1 MDAPLPSSV
10 GEPSEG
16 GDKEINMD
24 ELDRLKEKIITL
36 EGYLREA
43 HKENNA
49 LLESRVISAT
59 YTITKQFAEAA
70 RIVRMDGGIIPANQ
84 ITASVEMRMNYA
96 GIIPMQTIG
105 EIVEFDGSTMQ
116 NVSINGKDGELVKI
130 VDPGYK
136 IVINNNDYI
145 LTFAWVKNIGEK

>member
-1 MDAPLPSSV
+1 
-10 GEPSEG
+10 
-16 GDKEINMD
+16 MD
-24 ELDRLKEKIITL
+24 EIDRLKEKIITL

-43 HKENNA
+43 HKQNDT

-70 RIVRMDGGIIPANQ
+70 RIVRMDGGIIPASQ
-84 ITASVEMRMNYA
+84 ITASIESKMRYA
-96 GIIPMQTIG
+96 GIVPMQSIG
-105 EIVEFDGSTMQ
+105 TIVEFNGSTMK
-116 NVSINGKDGELVKI
+116 NVSIDGKDGELVEI

-145 LTFAWVKNIGEK
+145 LTTAWVKDI

>member
-1 MDAPLPSSV
+1 
-10 GEPSEG
+10 
-16 GDKEINMD
+16 MD

-36 EGYLREA
+36 AGYLREA

-70 RIVRMDGGIIPANQ
+70 RIVRMDGGIIPASQ
-84 ITASVEMRMNYA
+84 ITASVEMKMNYA
-96 GIIPMQTIG
+96 GIVPMQSIG
-105 EIVEFDGSTMQ
+105 EIVEFNSSTMR
-116 NVSINGKDGELVKI
+116 NVNINGKDGELVEI
-130 VDPGYK
+130 VDPAYK

-145 LTFAWVKNIGEK
+145 LTSAWVKTVKE

>member
-1 MDAPLPSSV
+1 
-10 GEPSEG
+10 
-16 GDKEINMD
+16 MD
-24 ELDRLKEKIITL
+24 EIDRLKEKIITL

-70 RIVRMDGGIIPANQ
+70 RIVRMDGGIISASQ
-84 ITASVEMRMNYA
+84 ITASVESKMHYA
-96 GIIPMQTIG
+96 GLVPMQSIG
-105 EIVEFDGSTMQ
+105 DIVKFDSAIMK
-116 NVSINGKDGELVKI
+116 NVSINGNDGEMVKI

-145 LTFAWVKNIGEK
+145 LTFAWVKSE

>member
-1 MDAPLPSSV
+1 
-10 GEPSEG
+10 
-16 GDKEINMD
+16 MD
-24 ELDRLKEKIITL
+24 EIDRLKEKIITL
-36 EGYLREA
+36 EGYLKEA

-70 RIVRMDGGIIPANQ
+70 RIVRMDGGIISASQ
-84 ITASVEMRMNYA
+84 ITASVESKMHYA
-96 GIIPMQTIG
+96 GLVPMQSIG
-105 EIVEFDGSTMQ
+105 DIVKFDSAIMK
-116 NVSINGKDGELVKI
+116 NVSINGNDGEMVKI

-145 LTFAWVKNIGEK
+145 LTFAWVKSE